1 MSTTKN
7 PLEGLF
13 GNART
18 YVMLEPMHQL
28 QTVTAAFKLKFLDGF
43 AFLLADASEFFSLGD
58 LSELPNE

>member
-1 MSTTKN
+1 
-7 PLEGLF
+7 
-13 GNART
+13 
-18 YVMLEPMHQL
+18 MLEPMHQL